1 MRETRRGDSTVPLL
15 HPLAEA
21 YIRSLL
27 HKHISLL
34 PVLHKTL
41 LLVLDKEDNEFDF
54 CLSMTWKRVAVLGR
68 RTAVSLL
75 ASCVPPSR
83 PIIAQRP
90 ALEPYVANGLKGDAK
105 DHVRW

>member
-41 LLVLDKEDNEFDF
+41 LLVLHKTRRGDRLAF
-54 CLSMTWKRVAVLGR
+54 VL
-68 RTAVSLL
+68 
-75 ASCVPPSR
+75 R
-83 PIIAQRP
+83 PTP
-90 ALEPYVANGLKGDAK
+90 
-105 DHVRW
+105 